1 MAYEEEAAIK
11 QLFSSTVQVDQEC
24 MDRCNILYHLA
35 LCYHTLNPILQHLQ
49 TIESQYRELVPKHLR
64 SQRVH
69 ETIQP

>member
-35 LCYHTLNPILQHLQ
+35 LCYHTLNPILQH
-49 TIESQYRELVPKHLR
+49 EVMAPKIKLPSVR
-64 SQRVH
+64 AL
-69 ETIQP
+69 